1 MIKKRYTLKFRRG
14 TVDEITGNKDEL
26 IGELYHMI
34 DEIQMLDEEDT
45 SVTQTVVLY
54 DSNGADYMEARIEEN

>member
-1 MIKKRYTLKFRRG
+1 MMKKRYTLKFRRG

-54 DSNGADYMEARIEEN
+54 DSNGSDYMEARIEEN

>member
-1 MIKKRYTLKFRRG
+1 MKKRYTLKFRRG

-26 IGELYHMI
+26 IGELYHLI